1 MKIKRKRSYELK
13 RKMVAMI
20 HKNDN
25 QIGRHM
31 LMMDDDK
38 IHLIGSEIAK
48 CQMPNAIHNTI
59 RILVQTTSRNFD

>member
-38 IHLIGSEIAK
+38 IHLIEAKLPNAK
-48 CQMPNAIHNTI
+48 CQMQYIKQLK
-59 RILVQTTSRNFD
+59 LVQTTSRNFD